1 MNFRRSFLAAILAA
15 APLSAATLRVGP
27 GESFAS
33 IQSAVDAASPGDT
46 IQVAPGIYQENVVIH
61 KSPLVLEGARS
72 ADDARGRVTGAPNP
86 AVESIVQPVSGSALD
101 LASGDGTISV
111 SGFSFIS
118 PAPAAAD
125 AVVIAS
131 GSDLVNFT
139 WTHNHTQAAAG
150 SSGSAFTLHT
160 GAVNGTIT
168 GNVFIAAET
177 SQAAV
182 FLSGSHAFHGLVF
195 SNNHVLREG
204 AAGNTGFKVDGDR
217 NLGPSPSRAPALTGN
232 RFAGHAV
239 GLDGG
244 ARSLSGAGIS
254 GNTFQNNGIGMAA
267 GPGDSS
273 IQGNTWVSN
282 TTCGLKLSAFGN
294 STDPAYGASGNTIE
308 ENQFESNGT
317 DLVCEDQAPATL
329 ENHVIRRNLFLSAA
343 ALSNNDPGALISA
356 AWNYWGAAD
365 GPGGSAPGSGGTL
378 SGPGGV
384 TFDPFYADAALT
396 AIVTQSS
403 VLTGNTTLVAGQSI
417 TGGDL
422 SLATGA
428 VLTIQ
433 EGASLGVETLGMP
446 AGSSVVIHRG
456 SALIG
461 RIEMEPDAVLEVVDG
476 DLSLDPA
483 GDGSYHTISG
493 SFTFFNCLGS
503 LQLNGNTSF
512 SGSTLGLASDIH
524 VLPGSTML
532 VLGSL
537 ILDGCR
543 VDSTGTFSLLVN
555 SGATF
560 QMKRCEV
567 KGAAVSL
574 VGSDVTL
581 RDNQFTS
588 SSVTVFS
595 TVNGAK
601 IQHNVF
607 NGGLGLL
614 NILPGA
620 VVATSLEGWSNVSS
634 LASVKNEIALSFR
647 APADPT
653 RTLDAQGNIFVQ
665 PGDFVNVGMDVG
677 KLNAKTQA
685 VETLIG
691 FSTDY
696 LSVDSL
702 LPSATWSNGLYQVSD
717 ETETIG
723 RVNTAVGLGF
733 SFPDPDGTTTDSP
746 VADIRMLAE
755 PTEGRTRVFF
765 RSKAP
770 DDHPLIDTRLTV
782 SAGGVPAFK
791 EHPFVRN
798 TPVVT
803 VDGTVPVFGAATAVQ
818 IQNSVPVNVLATAVL
833 TRIGT
838 VTLTFDVTDALA
850 GIDESDV
857 WAEFSGVPG
866 TILGTPAGSSLVEID
881 GVTYSRRTF
890 TFAISAATPDG
901 VYDVNAHAM
910 DRSGNSATLAVGA
923 VEVAKNRITA
933 TVQPEGLVSATLTRD
948 VSFSATDGSGAV
960 LSTWTVPVTF
970 TGGLG
975 SVVLD
980 RVPDGTVRLSAKM
993 AWNLRVRE
1001 AVTLDSQGW
1010 GSASFT
1016 GARMLRGGDFTGD
1029 NIINLG
1035 DYNVMRSVFPGV
1047 ATAPDITG
1055 EGFVNLAD
1063 YNILR
1068 TNWLTAGEPE

>member
-1 MNFRRSFLAAILAA
+1 
-15 APLSAATLRVGP
+15 
-27 GESFAS
+27 
-33 IQSAVDAASPGDT
+33 
-46 IQVAPGIYQENVVIH
+46 
-61 KSPLVLEGARS
+61 
-72 ADDARGRVTGAPNP
+72 
-86 AVESIVQPVSGSALD
+86 
-101 LASGDGTISV
+101 
-111 SGFSFIS
+111 
-118 PAPAAAD
+118 
-125 AVVIAS
+125 
-131 GSDLVNFT
+131 VNFT
-139 WTHNHTQAAAG
+139 WSHNHAQASAG
-150 SSGSAFTLHT
+150 SIGSVLALNT
-160 GAVNGTIT
+160 GAVNATVT
-168 GNVFIAAET
+168 GNVFIAAE
-177 SQAAV
+177 SSLAAV
-182 FLSGSHAFHGLVF
+182 SLSGAHPFRGLIF
-195 SNNHVLREG
+195 SDNHVLREG
-204 AAGNTGFKVDGDR
+204 AVGNTGFKVDGDR
-217 NLGPSPSRAPALTGN
+217 NLGASPSRVPAITGN
-232 RFAGHAV
+232 RFSGHAV
-239 GLDGG
+239 GLDAG
-244 ARSLSGAGIS
+244 ARSLSSAAIS
-254 GNTFQNNGIGMAA
+254 GNTFQNNGVGLAA
-267 GPGDSS
+267 GPRDSS

-282 TTCGLKLSAFGN
+282 TLCGLRLSAFGN
-294 STDPAYGASGNTIE
+294 TTDPAYGAAGNTIE

-317 DLVCEDQAPATL
+317 DLVCDDQAPATL
-329 ENHVIRRNLFLSAA
+329 QDHVIRRNRFLSATA
-343 ALSNNDPGALISA
+343 VSNNDPGAVVPA

-365 GPGGSAPGSGGTL
+365 GPGGSAPGGGGALT
-378 SGPGGV
+378 GAGGV
-384 TFDPFYADAALT
+384 TFDPFYADSAMTTL
-396 AIVTQSS
+396 VTQSS
-403 VLTGNTTLVAGQSI
+403 ILTGNTTLEAGQSI

-428 VLTIQ
+428 VLTLH
-433 EGASLGVETLGMP
+433 EGATLDVETLGMP
-446 AGSSVVIHRG
+446 AGSSVVIRRG
-456 SALIG
+456 SAMIDK
-461 RIEMEPDAVLEVVDG
+461 IEMEPDAVLDVVDG

-493 SFTFFNCLGS
+493 SFTFFNCFGS

-512 SGSTLGLASDIH
+512 SGSTLGLVSDIH

-555 SGATF
+555 YGATF

-607 NGGLGLL
+607 YGGLGSL

-620 VVATSLEGWSNVSS
+620 VVTTSLEGWSNVSS
-634 LASVKNEIALSFR
+634 LPSVKNEIALSFR
-647 APADPT
+647 TPVDPT
-653 RTLDAQGNIFVQ
+653 RTLDPQGNLFVQ
-665 PGDFVNVGMDVG
+665 PGDFVSVGLDVG

-685 VETLIG
+685 VETLLG

-696 LSVDSL
+696 LTVDSL

-717 ETETIG
+717 ESATIG
-723 RVNTAVGLGF
+723 KVNTAVGLGF

-770 DDHPLIDTRLTV
+770 EDHPLIDTRLTV

-798 TPVVT
+798 TPTLT
-803 VDGTVPVFGAATAVQ
+803 VDGTAPVFGAGAAAVETQ
-818 IQNSVPVNVLATAVL
+818 DSSVVNVLALGIL

-838 VTLTFDVTDALA
+838 VSLTFDVTDALA
-850 GIDESDV
+850 GIDEGDV
-857 WAEFSGVPG
+857 WAEFTGVPG
-866 TILGTPAGSSLVEID
+866 TIPGTPAGSTLVEID
-881 GVTYSRRTF
+881 GVSYSRRTF

-910 DRSGNSATLAVGA
+910 DRSGNPATLAVGA

-948 VSFSATDGSGAV
+948 VSFSASDGAGTV

-970 TGGLG
+970 ASGLG

-993 AWNLRVRE
+993 AWNLRIRE
-1001 AVTLDSQGW
+1001 SVSLDAQGW

-1035 DYNVMRSVFPGV
+1035 DYNVMRAVFPGV

-1068 TNWLTAGEPE
+1068 ANWLTAGEPE